1 MKKLLVAAV
10 IASSTFAATASAGQ
24 MGEGSYFDRVEARY
38 FEVESG
44 YDADVF
50 GISARK
56 SFANDFY
63 FTADYYRH
71 DHDIAGHLNQVFAG
85 VGYKHNFTNKFTGF
99 ADVNAAQAN
108 GSNDYSE
115 SGYSVQLGGVY
126 RQSNNLEFSALV
138 RHADVELDSQEFELG
153 ARYYANQNWS
163 LSVNYMD
170 GFESDTLSAW
180 FVSAAYHW

>member
-1 MKKLLVAAV
+1 MKKLLAGVA
-10 IASSTFAATASAGQ
+10 IASTAFAATATAQ
-24 MGEGSYFDRVEARY
+24 VNEGSYFDRVEARY

-44 YDADVF
+44 YDADVY

-71 DHDIAGHLNQVFAG
+71 DHDLGGHLNQIFAG
-85 VGYKHNFTNKFTGF
+85 VGYKHALSDKFTGF
-99 ADVNAAQAN
+99 VDVNYANAN
-108 GSNDYSE
+108 GSNGYSE
-115 SGYSVQLGGVY
+115 NGYSVQLGGVY

-153 ARYYANQNWS
+153 ARYYASKNFS
-163 LSVNYMD
+163 LGVSYMD